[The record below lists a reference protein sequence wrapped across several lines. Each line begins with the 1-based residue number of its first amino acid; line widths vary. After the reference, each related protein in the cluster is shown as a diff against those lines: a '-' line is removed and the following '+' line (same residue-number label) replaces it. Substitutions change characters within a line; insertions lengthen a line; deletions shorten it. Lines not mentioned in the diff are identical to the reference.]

1 MAKIT
6 TPVKGFNGKV
16 AGVTF
21 VDGAGETEDAAAL
34 AYFERQGYTIAGDA
48 APAKQKP
55 AAKGKAPAKAKAPAK
70 DKAAAPADATAP
82 ATAEAPNTGDENAD
96 AGNGDGD
103 GEQSTSAD

>member
-34 AYFERQGYTIAGDA
+34 AYFERQGYTIEGAA
-48 APAKQKP
+48 APAKPKS
-55 AAKGKAPAKAKAPAK
+55 AAKGKAPAKAKTPAK
-70 DKAAAPADATAP
+70 DAAPAQVGATAP
-82 ATAEAPNTGDENAD
+82 ATTETPETGAENAE
-96 AGNGDGD
+96 AGNGD
-103 GEQSTSAD
+103 QSTSAE